1 MKKIV
6 LAFIFLFGFIIQTNA
21 QEDFGI
27 IKSDKIEVINGQKV
41 FLHKV
46 EKGQTLY
53 SIAKAYQVDLKTLE
67 KDTLNIHLKIGQ
79 IIYIPVKIDNNSK
92 TATKEDSNYKT
103 HTVLSKETLFGISR
117 KYAIEE
123 EDILNANPE
132 LKDGL
137 KVGMLIKIPL
147 NKIEIKAEKPQLFK
161 EKEVEKTEKTEEKKI
176 TKQREN
182 NIYNIAMLIPLYLK
196 NMEDINIDNL
206 MVEKKTADNFKS
218 FKYIQFYEAFMMV
231 ADSLARQGLKIKI
244 YTFDVPEDSAINM
257 WFLKKNDL
265 AKMDLIIGPFFYKSF
280 KQVADFAKAQK
291 IPIINPFSERR
302 SIIENNPYVFKLI
315 PSYQSQVDNI
325 AKYLTDSFPNANIL
339 LIHNNKEL
347 EKKRAEAIK
356 KSMNDEFKQNIT
368 NEGSVK
374 EIIYNQVGYTGL
386 QNKLSKNRDNILI
399 TLIENEIFVT
409 NFVRTLKNT
418 NEQNITIIAPLQW
431 KTYDKIETEY
441 FLNLNTHF
449 FEPYFVD
456 YENVNVKNFVLAFRA
471 KYNTEPNEVAFTG
484 HDVALF
490 FLTALMQYSDDFINN
505 LSKIKVNNLQSNYI
519 FKHIGDN
526 NGFEN
531 NFVNIYKMQDYKYI
545 GKNK

>member
-1 MKKIV
+1 
-6 LAFIFLFGFIIQTNA
+6 
-21 QEDFGI
+21 
-27 IKSDKIEVINGQKV
+27 
-41 FLHKV
+41 
-46 EKGQTLY
+46 
-53 SIAKAYQVDLKTLE
+53 
-67 KDTLNIHLKIGQ
+67 
-79 IIYIPVKIDNNSK
+79 
-92 TATKEDSNYKT
+92 
-103 HTVLSKETLFGISR
+103 
-117 KYAIEE
+117 
-123 EDILNANPE
+123 
-132 LKDGL
+132 
-137 KVGMLIKIPL
+137 
-147 NKIEIKAEKPQLFK
+147 
-161 EKEVEKTEKTEEKKI
+161 
-176 TKQREN
+176 
-182 NIYNIAMLIPLYLK
+182 
-196 NMEDINIDNL
+196 
-206 MVEKKTADNFKS
+206 
-218 FKYIQFYEAFMMV
+218 
-231 ADSLARQGLKIKI
+231 
-244 YTFDVPEDSAINM
+244 
-257 WFLKKNDL
+257 
-265 AKMDLIIGPFFYKSF
+265 
-280 KQVADFAKAQK
+280 
-291 IPIINPFSERR
+291 
-302 SIIENNPYVFKLI
+302 
-315 PSYQSQVDNI
+315 
-325 AKYLTDSFPNANIL
+325 
-339 LIHNNKEL
+339 
-347 EKKRAEAIK
+347 
-356 KSMNDEFKQNIT
+356 MNDEFKQNIT

-456 YENVNVKNFVLAFRA
+456 YENVNVKNFVMDFRA
-471 KYNTEPNEVAFTG
+471 KYNAEPNEVAFTG

>member
-1 MKKIV
+1 MKKLI
-6 LAFIFLFGFIIQTNA
+6 LTFIILFGFIIQTNA
-21 QEDFGI
+21 QEDIGI

-53 SIAKAYQVDLKTLE
+53 SIAKAYQVDIKTLE
-67 KDTLNIHLKIGQ
+67 TDTLNIHLKIGQ
-79 IIYIPVKIDNNSK
+79 IIYIPVKIDNNSNISIK
-92 TATKEDSNYKT
+92 ADSAFKT

-117 KYAIEE
+117 KYNVEE
-123 EDILNANPE
+123 EEIINANPE

-137 KVGMLIKIPL
+137 KVGMLIKIPF
-147 NKIEIKAEKPQLFK
+147 KKTAIKEEKPQLIN
-161 EKEVEKTEKTEEKKI
+161 EKTVEKTEKPEEKKI
-176 TKQREN
+176 TKKRDN
-182 NIYNIAMLIPLYLK
+182 NIYNVALLIPLYLK
-196 NMEDINIDNL
+196 NIEDINIESL

-244 YTFDVPEDSAINM
+244 HTFDVPEDSAINM

-368 NEGSVK
+368 SEGSVK
-374 EIIYNQVGYTGL
+374 EIIYNQVGYSGL

-409 NFVRTLKNT
+409 NFVRTLKNS

-431 KTYDKIETEY
+431 KNYDKIETEY

-456 YENVNVKNFVLAFRA
+456 YENADVKNFILDFRA
-471 KYNTEPNEVAFTG
+471 KYNAEPNDVAFTA

-505 LSKIKVNNLQSNYI
+505 LPKIKVNNLQSNYI
-519 FKHIGDN
+519 FKHIGEN

-531 NFVNIYKMQDYKYI
+531 SFVNIYKMQDYKYI

>member
-1 MKKIV
+1 MKKLI
-6 LAFIFLFGFIIQTNA
+6 LTFIILFGFIIQTNA
-21 QEDFGI
+21 QEDIGI

-53 SIAKAYQVDLKTLE
+53 SIAKAYQVDIKTLE
-67 KDTLNIHLKIGQ
+67 TDTLNIHLKIGQ

-92 TATKEDSNYKT
+92 ISIKADSSFKT
-103 HTVLSKETLFGISR
+103 HTVLSKETLFGISK
-117 KYAIEE
+117 KYNVEE
-123 EDILNANPE
+123 EEIINANPE

-137 KVGMLIKIPL
+137 KVGMLIKIPF
-147 NKIEIKAEKPQLFK
+147 KKTAIKEEKPQLIN
-161 EKEVEKTEKTEEKKI
+161 EKTVEKTEKPEEKKI
-176 TKQREN
+176 TKKRDN
-182 NIYNIAMLIPLYLK
+182 NIYNVALLIPLYLK
-196 NMEDINIDNL
+196 NIEDINIESL

-244 YTFDVPEDSAINM
+244 HTFDVPEDSAINM

-368 NEGSVK
+368 SEGSVK
-374 EIIYNQVGYTGL
+374 EIIYNQVGYSGL

-409 NFVRTLKNT
+409 NFVRTLKNS

-431 KTYDKIETEY
+431 KNYDKIETEY

-456 YENVNVKNFVLAFRA
+456 YENADVKNFILDFRA
-471 KYNTEPNEVAFTG
+471 KYNAEPNDVAFTA

-505 LSKIKVNNLQSNYI
+505 LPKIKVNNLQSNYI
-519 FKHIGDN
+519 FKHIGEN

-531 NFVNIYKMQDYKYI
+531 SFVNIYKMQDYKYI